1 MQKGSEPPDPE
12 TLLMPTTHKGW
23 FDSVAIDYAR
33 CRPRY
38 PKAFFAW
45 MADQARALDCC
56 WDAACGS
63 GQASIGLSRWFDR
76 VEATD
81 LSPEQIAAADQHP
94 RISYRQGAA
103 EQSHLS
109 SNSVDAVLIAAA
121 IHWLDVEQF
130 NREVRRVLRPG
141 GLLVWLGYEPIR
153 DAPEELQA
161 WLNSLYHERLNPFWP
176 PERIHVDACY
186 ADLKFPGCDQP
197 LPQGLKITEH
207 WTQNDLL
214 GFIST
219 WSALRNASQQVDDN
233 DQARF
238 LINNLSH
245 ELKQVWPK
253 DSDQLTLHLPLMGR
267 WGFLP

>member
-1 MQKGSEPPDPE
+1 MLMQAND
-12 TLLMPTTHKGW
+12 KGW

-38 PKAFFAW
+38 PDAFFAW
-45 MADQARALDCC
+45 MADQSPALDCC
-56 WDAACGS
+56 WDAACGN
-63 GQASIGLSRWFDR
+63 GQASIGLSRWFNH

-81 LSPEQIAAADQHP
+81 LSSEQIAAAEQHP
-94 RISYRQGAA
+94 RIHYRQGAA

-121 IHWLDVEQF
+121 IHWLDVERF

-141 GLLVWLGYEPIR
+141 GLLVWLGYEPIQG
-153 DAPEELQA
+153 APEELQT
-161 WLNSLYHERLNPFWP
+161 WLKKLYHERLNPFWP
-176 PERIHVDACY
+176 PERIHVDTCY
-186 ADLKFPGCDQP
+186 SDLEFPVCDQP

-219 WSALRNASQQVDDN
+219 WSALRQASQQVDDN

-238 LINNLSH
+238 LINNLSD
-245 ELKQVWPK
+245 ELNQVWPK
-253 DSDQLTLHLPLMGR
+253 NSDQLTLHLPLMGR
-267 WGFLP
+267 WGVLP

>member
-1 MQKGSEPPDPE
+1 
-12 TLLMPTTHKGW
+12 MPATDKGW

-38 PKAFFAW
+38 PDAFFAW
-45 MADQARALDCC
+45 MADQASALDCC

-94 RISYRQGAA
+94 RIRYRQGAA

-161 WLNSLYHERLNPFWP
+161 WLNSLYHERLNSFWP

-186 ADLKFPGCDQP
+186 TDLEFPGCDQP

-238 LINNLSH
+238 LINNLSD
-245 ELKQVWPK
+245 ELKQVWPQ

-267 WGFLP
+267 WGVLP